1 MIKKQPTSL
10 LRSVFS
16 HHDGT
21 VSSGY
26 CRLDRTIHKV
36 YITEFFL
43 AFPPQTPL
51 NSLNDTLIVF
61 DPYAND
67 GGTDAKYTV
76 G

>member
-1 MIKKQPTSL
+1 MMEPFRQGIVALIVQYTMFMLTYISQ
-10 LRSVFS
+10 SFS
-16 HHDGT
+16 WHF
-21 VSSGY
+21 
-26 CRLDRTIHKV
+26 RLKHSRDKGS
-36 YITEFFL
+36 
-43 AFPPQTPL
+43 AFPL

>member
-1 MIKKQPTSL
+1 MG
-10 LRSVFS
+10 FS
-16 HHDGT
+16 NPFRQRNVALIVQYT
-21 VSSGY
+21 KFI
-26 CRLDRTIHKV
+26 LTFV

-43 AFPPQTPL
+43 AFPPQTFTGQRKFPL

-67 GGTDAKYTV
+67 GGTVEKHTV

>member
-1 MIKKQPTSL
+1 MIKPFRQGIVALIVQYTKFILT
-10 LRSVFS
+10 F
-16 HHDGT
+16 
-21 VSSGY
+21 
-26 CRLDRTIHKV
+26 V

-43 AFPPQTPL
+43 AFSPQTFTGGSAFPL

-67 GGTDAKYTV
+67 GRTDAKYTV